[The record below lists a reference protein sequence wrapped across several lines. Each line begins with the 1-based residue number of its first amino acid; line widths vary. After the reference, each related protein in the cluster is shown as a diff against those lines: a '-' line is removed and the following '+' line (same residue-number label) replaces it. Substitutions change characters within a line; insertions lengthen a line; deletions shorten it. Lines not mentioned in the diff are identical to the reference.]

1 MSEKNL
7 TPRTLAIIITVAALT
22 LAACNNSD
30 SNTSKLANTA
40 STAQTPSATAPPTS
54 EQPAP
59 TSPSTPATT
68 TASNNAEDNANPTAS
83 QTTNQNTEEG
93 KLVPIGMIV
102 GNYDDYDQVTI
113 NFAGTNTPEW
123 TAEYIDNPT
132 QQGSGRPI
140 KYDGDHALNLY
151 IKNVAMP
158 FEVGRDDPNLSP
170 VPGIGPAVS
179 EVRSGGT
186 FEGQAQFVIG
196 LKDSKHPYKV
206 HTEQNPTRLIIDV
219 QH

>member
-7 TPRTLAIIITVAALT
+7 TPRTLAIVITFAALT
-22 LAACNNSD
+22 LAACNNSE

-40 STAQTPSATAPPTS
+40 STAQTASATAPEQPTS
-54 EQPAP
+54 PI
-59 TSPSTPATT
+59 PSTPATT
-68 TASNNAEDNANPTAS
+68 TPSNDAEDNTSP
-83 QTTNQNTEEG
+83 TTNQNTEEG

-102 GNYDDYDQVTI
+102 GNYDDYDQVTL

-123 TAEYIDNPT
+123 TAEYTDNPT

>member
-40 STAQTPSATAPPTS
+40 STAQTPSSTAP
-54 EQPAP
+54 EQPATP
-59 TSPSTPATT
+59 IPSTPATT
-68 TASNNAEDNANPTAS
+68 TPSNDAEDNTSPTTG
-83 QTTNQNTEEG
+83 QNTNQNTEEG

-123 TAEYIDNPT
+123 TAEYTDSPT

-206 HTEQNPTRLIIDV
+206 RTEQNPTRLIIDV

>member
-68 TASNNAEDNANPTAS
+68 TASNNAEDNTNP
-83 QTTNQNTEEG
+83 TTNQNTEEG

-102 GNYDDYDQVTI
+102 GNYDDYDQITMDRRI
-113 NFAGTNTPEW
+113 
-123 TAEYIDNPT
+123 Y
-132 QQGSGRPI
+132 R
-140 KYDGDHALNLY
+140 
-151 IKNVAMP
+151 
-158 FEVGRDDPNLSP
+158 
-170 VPGIGPAVS
+170 
-179 EVRSGGT
+179 
-186 FEGQAQFVIG
+186 
-196 LKDSKHPYKV
+196 
-206 HTEQNPTRLIIDV
+206 
-219 QH
+219 

>member
-30 SNTSKLANTA
+30 SNTSKPANTA
-40 STAQTPSATAPPTS
+40 STAQPPSATAPPTS
-54 EQPAP
+54 EQPAS
-59 TSPSTPATT
+59 TSPNAPAAT
-68 TASNNAEDNANPTAS
+68 TASNNAEDNTNPG
-83 QTTNQNTEEG
+83 TNQNTEEG

-170 VPGIGPAVS
+170 VPGIGSAVS

-206 HTEQNPTRLIIDV
+206 HTEQNPTRLIIDI